1 LKRPSFQFYPGDWIN
16 DFNLS
21 MCSLGAQGLWARL
34 MCYMHQGEPYGHLRV
49 NGRVITPLMVPHL
62 VGKTSDE
69 VTPLWN
75 ELMQWGVPE
84 QTSDGCFYSKRMVA
98 DEEKRLEGAR
108 NGLRGGNPRLKKEQE
123 QPPPLTHPLTHEPDK
138 GLTQGINSSS
148 SSSSSSDIEIQS
160 PPKRGRTVIPYS
172 DDFESFWGFYPR
184 RVEKKPAFAK
194 WNALVKKGVSPDDII
209 TACKHYLTACKGKDE
224 QYIKHPATFL
234 EKDRWMEFL
243 TPSQPATALATPP
256 PAVIASAQT
265 EDTLRQIQEAQLRC
279 RAGGGG

>member
-1 LKRPSFQFYPGDWIN
+1 LKSPAFQFYPS
-16 DFNLS
+16 DFIADENVVL
-21 MCSLGAQGLWARL
+21 MTNQELGCYIKL
-34 MCYMHQGEPYGHLRV
+34 MCYCWREGSIPADVSKIAKLCGEDGSAMAQLWLAIENCFDSAIDDASRLVHPRLEEERKKQDLFKKERKSAGKKGAKTRWRKGLKGDGSAIDQPSLSHSSAIGEPMAKHSSSSL
-49 NGRVITPLMVPHL
+49 
-62 VGKTSDE
+62 
-69 VTPLWN
+69 
-75 ELMQWGVPE
+75 
-84 QTSDGCFYSKRMVA
+84 
-98 DEEKRLEGAR
+98 
-108 NGLRGGNPRLKKEQE
+108 
-123 QPPPLTHPLTHEPDK
+123 
-138 GLTQGINSSS
+138 SSS
-148 SSSSSSDIEIQS
+148 SSSTNNTS

-243 TPSQPATALATPP
+243 APRPP
-256 PAVIASAQT
+256 TISEPVSLPAVIASAQT
-265 EDTLRQIQEAQLRC
+265 EDTLRQIQEAQLRR